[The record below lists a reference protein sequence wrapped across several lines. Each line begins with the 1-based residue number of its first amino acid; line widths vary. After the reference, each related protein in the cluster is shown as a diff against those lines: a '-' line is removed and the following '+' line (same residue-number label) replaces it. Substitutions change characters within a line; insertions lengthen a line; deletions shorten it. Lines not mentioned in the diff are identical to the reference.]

1 MIFEPKQCPIY
12 FKPALW
18 NVVVRSKRS
27 LNKYLLQS
35 MVKGGE
41 DGGISYEGSP
51 LFQYTYVK

>member
-18 NVVVRSKRS
+18 NVVRSKRS

-51 LFQYTYVK
+51 LFQNTYVK